1 MNLNRRVHRNE
12 RWGRVFIL
20 LILLMISLVA
30 VDQLVGLQGIFTEPE
45 AAEEVT
51 PTITASPEMV
61 LPPVGEY
68 TFVRPTVLPPTATPT
83 LMPSPTPTPFLEPIA
98 ITVQDDAETDRDVFV
113 GGAMNI
119 TALCQAP
126 LKNSQYAL
134 YDLTTNRYRAVTEAQ
149 PYLTLPGGELLALRD
164 GLTQRNLPADF
175 LDPFELPAQWRQDL
189 QYEVL
194 AISSQREA
202 VVIYRWPVA
211 DRGIYWLVEGVE
223 TPFLLYSITG
233 SLEEANFYEQH
244 DKLVLRVVGDD
255 GTSDLAVIDVV
266 TGTISLITEFQPL
279 DAFGGVVSFDGEQLA
294 YWTEEG
300 IWILRLDGTFGAL
313 LFPDASQPAWA
324 PDGEAVVFVQDGFLR
339 IGTIDNTTDVEYFL
353 PANIAAQQPL
363 WSPGGNHIFYW
374 QRQRNDCLLYSWN
387 GLKNEA
393 REVLRTQN
401 QLCASETAPRWSPDG
416 TWLITSLPVTGRS
429 GDNSGDILCSV
440 NENTCRFLNMYQGD
454 YPCQDARWTNL
465 LLPYEWTFDN
475 SNDGWFVVQ
484 ELSILRVG
492 EGMLQ
497 TTTQGELSL
506 LGSPT
511 QLGINASQYT
521 TMEIIMRVSGGENSR
536 VLFVTREDP
545 MVSPAKSFTFP
556 IIADNAMHR
565 YVIDLREF
573 SRWQGVVNSLR
584 LRTSDAAGVQVEIES
599 VRLLGNEDYLEE
611 RQN

>member
-45 AAEEVT
+45 VTEELT
-51 PTITASPEMV
+51 PTITVVPDIFLPTPE
-61 LPPVGEY
+61 EY
-68 TFVRPTVLPPTATPT
+68 SFAAPTVMPPTATPT
-83 LMPSPTPTPFLEPIA
+83 LMPSPTPTPFLEPNL
-98 ITVQDDAETDRDVFV
+98 ITIQDEAEIDRSVFP

-126 LKNSQYAL
+126 MKNSQYAL
-134 YDLTTNRYRAVTEAQ
+134 YDLTSNRYRAVTEAQ

-175 LDPFELPAQWRQDL
+175 LDAFELPAQWRQDL

-194 AISSQREA
+194 AISSQRDA
-202 VVIYRWPVA
+202 VVIYRWRA
-211 DRGIYWLVEGVE
+211 EGRGIYWLVEGVE
-223 TPFLLYSITG
+223 TPFLLYSIRG
-233 SLEEANFYEQH
+233 SLEEDNFYEQH

-266 TGTISLITEFQPL
+266 TGTISQITEFQPL

-313 LFPDASQPAWA
+313 LFPGASQAAWS
-324 PDGEAVVFVQDGFLR
+324 PTGEAVVMVQDGLLR
-339 IGTIDNTTDVEYFL
+339 IGTLDNTNEEEYFI
-353 PANIAAQQPL
+353 PANITAQQPL

-374 QRQRNDCLLYSWN
+374 QRQRNECLLYSWRI
-387 GLKNEA
+387 LQNEA

-401 QLCASETAPRWSPDG
+401 QLCLTETAPRWSPDG
-416 TWLITSLPVTGRS
+416 TWLIMSLPVTSRS
-429 GDNSGDILCSV
+429 GDTSGDILCSV
-440 NENTCRFLNMYQGD
+440 NDNTCRFLSMYQGD
-454 YPCQDARWTNL
+454 FPCQDARWTNL
-465 LLPYEWTFDN
+465 IQPYEWTFDN
-475 SNDGWFVVQ
+475 SYEGWWVVQ
-484 ELSILRVG
+484 ELSLLQVG
-492 EGMLQ
+492 EGTLQ

-511 QLGINASQYT
+511 QLGITASQYT
-521 TMEIIMRVSGGENSR
+521 TLEIIMRVSGGENAR

-545 MVSPAKSFTFP
+545 VVSPAKSFTFP

-584 LRTSDAAGVQVEIES
+584 LRASDEAGVRVEIES
-599 VRLLGNEDYLEE
+599 VRLLGNEDYLEDK
-611 RQN
+611 QN